1 MAHIE
6 MEDLINIL
14 KDTVDDEAQR
24 TNIYH
29 DLINLFISEGED
41 DFEDVVGMDDAFDT
55 AHDEIES
62 NMAVE
67 ESDYDEEDE
76 EELDEDNK

>member
-41 DFEDVVGMDDAFDT
+41 DFGDVVGMDDAFDT
-55 AHDEIES
+55 AHDEIEA

-67 ESDYDEEDE
+67 ESDYEEDE
-76 EELDEDNK
+76 EELNEDDE

>member
-1 MAHIE
+1 MASIE

-41 DFEDVVGMDDAFDT
+41 DFRDVVGMDDAFDT
-55 AHDEIES
+55 ARDEIES
-62 NMAVE
+62 NMVVE
-67 ESDYDEEDE
+67 ESDYGIEDE
-76 EELDEDNK
+76 EGLNEGDE

>member
-62 NMAVE
+62 NMNIK
-67 ESDYDEEDE
+67 ESDLE
-76 EELDEDNK
+76 EELGEDDEQ

>member
-62 NMAVE
+62 NMNIE
-67 ESDYDEEDE
+67 ESDLE
-76 EELDEDNK
+76 EELGEDDEQ